1 VNRATTTEYL
11 GNVCTTWSEDLST
24 QQRTHLYKHVLL
36 PLIGLYQPCHF
47 RRTVKNHEVRAP
59 VDGIDDLLRCRGMR
73 DVTNDAL
80 YSGDIVDWDYIDRN
94 NCRLEVRT
102 LVLKSPLNDITR
114 QDRPAARRS
123 TQIDN

>member
-1 VNRATTTEYL
+1 
-11 GNVCTTWSEDLST
+11 
-24 QQRTHLYKHVLL
+24 
-36 PLIGLYQPCHF
+36 
-47 RRTVKNHEVRAP
+47 
-59 VDGIDDLLRCRGMR
+59 MR